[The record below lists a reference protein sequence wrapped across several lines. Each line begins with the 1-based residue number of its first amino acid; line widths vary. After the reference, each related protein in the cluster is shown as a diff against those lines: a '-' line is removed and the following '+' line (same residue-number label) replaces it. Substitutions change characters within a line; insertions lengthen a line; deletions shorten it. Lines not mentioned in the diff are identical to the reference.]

1 MDLIEFNIMVD
12 KFRHSRIGTIN
23 LEEFFMLNSYKRK
36 KILLITRGK
45 KNSKILT
52 QQLEELFGDQVDI
65 IGHCVE
71 EYGPPYLYDS
81 DLILLSTESILNY
94 IPADIKSK
102 HKNKIVIAGRT
113 IDFKNLYK
121 LFTVPSNRKIMLV
134 NDRKETAEEVISL
147 LYNMGFNHLWL
158 IPIYPD
164 HPNPPRVDIAI
175 TPGES
180 QLVPSYVSEIYDIG
194 TRIIDLSTLMEI
206 LFRFDLLDSKPN
218 ILSAKYVSNI
228 IDISR
233 KLSESLNSNEKLNHL
248 LEAIIQ
254 KINNGVIATDE
265 SGKIAIC
272 NRIAE
277 ELFGLNKE
285 YVIGRNADDIVPNL
299 EVNKPLLTGESDEY
313 IEKTINNK
321 HILLNRIPLEI
332 NNKISGSVLTCYEFD
347 EVEKLE
353 KKLRRHVYFKGHVSK
368 YTFENIHGNSEKLQ
382 QQIKNAK
389 KFAPLDTTVLITG
402 ETGTGK
408 ELMAHAIH
416 NSSLRS
422 KGPFVAI
429 NCAALPR
436 DLLESELFGFEEGT
450 FTGAK
455 KGGRAGLFEQAH
467 QGTIFLDEIGEIPAE
482 IQVKLL
488 RVLESKEVMR
498 IGGDKLIAVDVRV
511 IAATNRDLK
520 EMVLKHNFREDLYY
534 RLNVLKVYIPP
545 LRDRKEDLL
554 YLLDMMLKEYGKC
567 VKGFLSDEA
576 IQILQNYKWPGNIR
590 ELKNVVEFL
599 VATVDEDRV
608 CKNDLPQDL
617 LDVTSS
623 FQDGFTISTIDAR
636 EYKPYIKEDL
646 AILKLLTYFAQNGQ
660 SLGRR
665 RLLELMEKDGVDT
678 TEDKI
683 RTRLKVLENNG
694 LIKILKGRAGSTIT
708 EKGKTLINTITH
720 NINTTN

>member
-1 MDLIEFNIMVD
+1 
-12 KFRHSRIGTIN
+12 
-23 LEEFFMLNSYKRK
+23 MLDSYKRK
-36 KILLITRGK
+36 KILLVTRGQR
-45 KNSKILT
+45 NSKVLT

-71 EYGPPYLYDS
+71 EYAPPYIYDS
-81 DLILLSTESILNY
+81 DLILVSTESILNY

-102 HKNKIVIAGRT
+102 HKHKIIVAGRT

-121 LFTVPSNRKIMLV
+121 LFNIPSNRKIMLV

-158 IPIYPD
+158 IPIYPE

-180 QLVPSYVSEIYDIG
+180 QLVPPYVSEIYDIG
-194 TRIIDLSTLMEI
+194 TRIIDLSTLVEI
-206 LFRFDLLDSKPN
+206 LFRFNLKDSKPN
-218 ILSAKYVSNI
+218 ILSAKYLSNI

-265 SGKIAIC
+265 NGKIAIC
-272 NRIAE
+272 NKIAE
-277 ELFGLNKE
+277 ELFNLNKE
-285 YVIGRNADDIVPNL
+285 QVIGKNPDEVVPHL

-332 NNKISGSVLTCYEFD
+332 NNKISGAVLTCYEFD

-368 YTFENIHGNSEKLQ
+368 YTFEDIHGKSEKLQ

-389 KFAPLDTTVLITG
+389 KFAPLDITVLITG

-467 QGTIFLDEIGEIPAE
+467 QGTIFLDEIGEIPSE

-520 EMVLKHNFREDLYY
+520 EMVLKQKFREDLYY
-534 RLNVLKVYIPP
+534 RLNVLKLYIPP
-545 LRDRKEDLL
+545 LRERKEDLL
-554 YLLDMMLKEYGKC
+554 YLLDMMLKEYGKS
-567 VKGFLSDEA
+567 VKEFLSDEA
-576 IQILQNYKWPGNIR
+576 IKILQDYKWPGNVR

-599 VATVDEDRV
+599 VATVDEDKV
-608 CKNDLPQDL
+608 YKKDLPQDL
-617 LDVTSS
+617 LDIASDS
-623 FQDGFTISTIDAR
+623 QEGFMISPVDANK
-636 EYKPYIKEDL
+636 YNSNIKEDL
-646 AILKLLTYFAQNGQ
+646 AILRILFYSAQNGQ
-660 SLGRR
+660 TIGRR
-665 RLLELMEKDGVDT
+665 RILELMEKEGIAT

-683 RTRLKVLENNG
+683 RTRLKYLEKNG
-694 LIKILKGRAGSTIT
+694 LINVLKGRAGSVIT
-708 EKGKTLINTITH
+708 EKGKTFISK
-720 NINTTN
+720 NIDGYS